1 MCEETSGAA
10 GMAMINARTQK
21 ELREKLD
28 ALLGELEGFEIHA
41 TLVVNKNGA
50 TKEDID
56 LLDKVLDKWQ
66 EQEKRHTPGTADNK
80 MGHKQ

>member
-1 MCEETSGAA
+1 MSNTTSGVA

-28 ALLGELEGFEIHA
+28 ALLGELEGFEFHA
-41 TLVVNKNGA
+41 TIVVNKDGA

-66 EQEKRHTPGTADNK
+66 EQEKTHSPEIVDSKTE
-80 MGHKQ
+80 HK

>member
-1 MCEETSGAA
+1 MSDTTSGVA

-21 ELREKLD
+21 ELREKIE
-28 ALLGELEGFEIHA
+28 ASLGELEGFEFHA
-41 TLVVNKNGA
+41 TIVVNKDGA

-66 EQEKRHTPGTADNK
+66 EQEKTHSPEIVDSKTE
-80 MGHKQ
+80 HK

>member
-1 MCEETSGAA
+1 MSDTTSGAA

-41 TLVVNKNGA
+41 TVILHKDGA
-50 TKEDID
+50 TKEDND
-56 LLDKVLDKWQ
+56 RLTRVLDKWQ
-66 EQEKRHTPGTADNK
+66 EQEKTHSPEIADSK
-80 MGHKQ
+80 TEHK

>member
-1 MCEETSGAA
+1 
-10 GMAMINARTQK
+10 MAMINARTQK

-41 TLVVNKNGA
+41 TIVVNKDGA
-50 TKEDID
+50 TKEDVD

-66 EQEKRHTPGTADNK
+66 EQEKKHSPEIADSK
-80 MGHKQ
+80 TGHN

>member
-1 MCEETSGAA
+1 MNDTTSGAA

-41 TLVVNKNGA
+41 TVVLHKDGA
-50 TKEDID
+50 TKEDND
-56 LLDKVLDKWQ
+56 RLTRVLDKWQ
-66 EQEKRHTPGTADNK
+66 EQEKTHSPEIADSK
-80 MGHKQ
+80 TVHK

>member
-1 MCEETSGAA
+1 MSDTTSGAA

-41 TLVVNKNGA
+41 TVVLHD
-50 TKEDID
+50 E
-56 LLDKVLDKWQ
+56 
-66 EQEKRHTPGTADNK
+66 P
-80 MGHKQ
+80 